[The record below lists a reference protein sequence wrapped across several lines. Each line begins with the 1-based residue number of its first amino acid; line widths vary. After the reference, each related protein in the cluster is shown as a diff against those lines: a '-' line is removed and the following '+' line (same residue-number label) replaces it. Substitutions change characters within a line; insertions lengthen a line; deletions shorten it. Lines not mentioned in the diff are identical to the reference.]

1 MKKRI
6 ALALAVVM
14 TIAMSVTAAASCAP
28 SPVAEK
34 NDAKPAQKTEAP
46 AKVADAVAAVVFA
59 GIDSAP
65 DAVTKEGIPTVSAAA
80 AAVSSVACTTPGV
93 SDLSVS
99 LASPVVINS
108 AMQAA
113 QAISPAAAPLMV
125 LNLGAAMPA
134 AGADVALGVP
144 GVMAGDTVVALA
156 FVNNAWVKIPATVL
170 GNGAVSVHITTCGPV
185 AIVKVPA
192 GTATAPRT

>member
-14 TIAMSVTAAASCAP
+14 TVAMSVTAAASCV
-28 SPVAEK
+28 SPAADK
-34 NDAKPAQKTEAP
+34 NDAKPAKKTESSV
-46 AKVADAVAAVVFA
+46 KVDEFLASFFA
-59 GIDSAP
+59 GMDTAP
-65 DAVTKEGIPTVSAAA
+65 DAVSKEGIPTVSAAA
-80 AAVSSVACTTPGV
+80 GAVSSIACTTPGV
-93 SDLSVS
+93 ADLSVS
-99 LASPVVINS
+99 LASPLTINS

-134 AGADVALGVP
+134 TGADIALGVP

-156 FVNNAWVKIPATVL
+156 FVNNAWVKIPVKVL
-170 GNGAVSVHITTCGPV
+170 GDGAVSVHIAVSGPV

>member
-34 NDAKPAQKTEAP
+34 NDAKPA
-46 AKVADAVAAVVFA
+46 KVEVVKAAVVNPVIDVVFA
-59 GIDSAP
+59 GVDAN
-65 DAVTKEGIPTVSAAA
+65 AVTKEGIPTVSAAA
-80 AAVSSVACTTPGV
+80 AAISSVACTTPGV
-93 SDLSVS
+93 TDLSVS

-170 GNGAVSVHITTCGPV
+170 GDGAVSVHITVSGPV

>member
-14 TIAMSVTAAASCAP
+14 TIAMSVTAAASCSPEAP
-28 SPVAEK
+28 K

-108 AMQAA
+108 AMQAV

-144 GVMAGDTVVALA
+144 GVMAGDAVVALA